1 MQRVYTDGST
11 DSNGNASATGGIG
24 VYFGDD
30 RDMSEPYDE
39 QARVLYGPATNQKCE
54 LLAIARALENVHEP
68 VCIVT
73 DSKYSIGCLTD
84 WYPNWV
90 RNGWKN
96 SQGKPVK
103 NKELILRALRGI
115 ENTGSVIEYTK
126 GHAGLH
132 DTSPDV
138 AGIDMRTLL
147 RMRGEQTRHLYLPQQ
162 VFSLR
167 CRTGTHHGW
176 SLVWTR
182 WAGVV

>member
-103 NKELILRALRGI
+103 NKGAHSAQLQAWRTLVRSLSTRRDMLGCTIRVPMRR
-115 ENTGSVIEYTK
+115 
-126 GHAGLH
+126 
-132 DTSPDV
+132 
-138 AGIDMRTLL
+138 GIDMRTLL

-162 VFSLR
+162 VFSVR